1 MFSMLFSQGE
11 NEFGT
16 ADQIHAKVT
25 GFDELKLDEIEHLKF
40 SLGTG
45 QEPMSLHEV
54 PLGVGNITEMEAA
67 YDASLQFE
75 SDVIGDTADRQLTT
89 VCVWCGAEFSHEA
102 LDTEMQSDSVGYMCP
117 DCKAKISGQLNI

>member
-40 SLGTG
+40 SLVTG
-45 QEPMSLHEV
+45 QEPMNLHEV
-54 PLGVGNITEMEAA
+54 PLGVGNIAEMEAA
-67 YDASLQFE
+67 YDSSVQFE
-75 SDVIGDTADRQLTT
+75 SDVIVDTADRQQLTT
-89 VCVWCGAEFSHEA
+89 MCVWCGIKFSHEVF
-102 LDTEMQSDSVGYMCP
+102 DTEMQSDSVGYMCP
-117 DCKAKISGQLNI
+117 DCKAKI